1 MQFVKEAV
9 AIHSR
14 ADFGVTVVTL
24 VGSIPPDGIL
34 PLAPVKMRHPFVGN
48 NSEAIQVA
56 QSDRH
61 FRRLLYLSAAT
72 FLLCALFY
80 FTFDYVHARLSDT
93 SFLVHCTI
101 EDRHISL

>member
-14 ADFGVTVVTL
+14 ADSGVTVVTL
-24 VGSIPPDGIL
+24 VGSIPPDSIL
-34 PLAPVKMRHPFVGN
+34 PLAPVKMRHPFVSN

-56 QSDRH
+56 QSNCH
-61 FRRLLYLSAAT
+61 FQQLLYLSAT
-72 FLLCALFY
+72 TLLLCALFY
-80 FTFDYVHARLSDT
+80 FTFDYVHAQLSDT

-101 EDRHISL
+101 EDHQISL